1 VTGQARAKVSV
12 VDASRLKSLYLPVMI
27 SSLAVAVALLISA
40 RAVFAQAPQYDLLLK
55 GGRVIDP
62 KNNIDDVRDV
72 AIRGERI
79 AAVAP
84 DLPASSARKTIDV
97 AGLYVTPGLV
107 DIHVHVFTQSAPGT
121 VYEGESSVIP
131 DHACFRTAVTT
142 VVDAGT
148 TGWRSF
154 PDLRRRII
162 DRSRTR
168 VLAMLNIV
176 GTGMMNNEVE
186 QNPVDMEPEKTAA
199 FAKQHTDVIVGIK
212 SAHWRQPT
220 FTSVERAVEA
230 GRLANLPVMVDFGSF
245 LPERPYQQMVLELLR
260 PGDMS
265 THFYR
270 VPAPLLDEN
279 EKMLPYLATA
289 RKRGVKFDV
298 GHGGGSFYFKQAE
311 PLVKQGFWP
320 DSISTDLHGGSING
334 AMIDMLNV
342 MSKFLALGVPLKEV
356 IRESTTNPATQVKRP
371 ELGQIAPGAEADVA
385 VLRLEGGNFGFVD
398 VRGGRITGN
407 QRLGCEMTVR
417 AGQIVFDLN
426 GRGGTPWRKA
436 PIDYPVK

>member
-1 VTGQARAKVSV
+1 MGCT
-12 VDASRLKSLYLPVMI
+12 
-27 SSLAVAVALLISA
+27 LAA
-40 RAVFAQAPQYDLLLK
+40 FAQAPQYDLLLK
-55 GGRVIDP
+55 GGHVIDP

-72 AIRGERI
+72 AIRGDRI
-79 AAVAP
+79 AALAAS
-84 DLPASSARKTIDV
+84 LPASAAKKTIDV
-97 AGLYVTPGLV
+97 SGLYVTPGLV

-121 VYEGESSVIP
+121 VYDSESSVSP
-131 DHACFRTAVTT
+131 DHAGFRTAVTT
-142 VVDAGT
+142 MVDAGT

-168 VLAMLNIV
+168 VLAMLNII

-199 FAKQHTDVIVGIK
+199 MAKQHPGVIVGIK

-220 FTSVERAVEA
+220 FVSVEKAVEA

-245 LPERPYQQMVLELLR
+245 LPARPYQQMVLEILR
-260 PGDMS
+260 PGDIS

-270 VPAPLLDEN
+270 VPAPLLDEH

-320 DSISTDLHGGSING
+320 DSISTDLHSGSING

-356 IRESTTNPATQVKRP
+356 IRESTTNPATQMKRP
-371 ELGQIAPGAEADVA
+371 ELGQIAPEAEADVA
-385 VLRLEGGNFGFVD
+385 VLRLETGNFGFVD

-407 QRLGCEMTVR
+407 QRLGCEMTIR
-417 AGQIVFDLN
+417 AGKIVFDYN
-426 GRGGTPWRKA
+426 GRAGTPWRTA
-436 PIDYPVK
+436 PIDYPAK

>member
-1 VTGQARAKVSV
+1 MRA
-12 VDASRLKSLYLPVMI
+12 PV
-27 SSLAVAVALLISA
+27 LAAATFLLCVPAAL
-40 RAVFAQAPQYDLLLK
+40 AQAPQYDLILK
-55 GGRVIDP
+55 GGRVVDP

-72 AIRGERI
+72 AIRGDRI
-79 AAVAP
+79 AAVSP
-84 DLPASSARKTIDV
+84 DIPVSSAKKVIDV
-97 AGLYVTPGLV
+97 AGLYVTPGLI

-121 VYEGESSVIP
+121 VYDVENSVVP
-131 DHACFRTAVTT
+131 DHATFRTAVTT

-154 PDLRRRII
+154 PDLKRRII
-162 DRSRTR
+162 DRSKTR

-199 FAKQHTDVIVGIK
+199 FAKQHPDTIVGIK

-220 FTSVERAVEA
+220 FIAVERAVQA
-230 GRLANLPVMVDFGSF
+230 GKLANLPVMVDYGSF

-260 PGDMS
+260 PADIS
-265 THFYR
+265 TGFYR

-371 ELGQIAPGAEADVA
+371 ELGQIASGAEADVA
-385 VLRLEGGNFGFVD
+385 VLRLESGSFGFVD
-398 VRGGRITGN
+398 VRGGRLTGN
-407 QRLGCEMTVR
+407 QRLGCEMTIR

-426 GRGGTPWRKA
+426 GRAGVPWRKA
-436 PIDYPVK
+436 PIVYPAK

>member
-1 VTGQARAKVSV
+1 MRV
-12 VDASRLKSLYLPVMI
+12 L
-27 SSLAVAVALLISA
+27 
-40 RAVFAQAPQYDLLLK
+40 VFAAAIFPLCAQAAFAQTPQYDLLLK

-62 KNNIDDVRDV
+62 KNNIDEIRDV
-72 AIRGERI
+72 AIRGDRI
-79 AAVAP
+79 AAVSS
-84 DLPASSARKTIDV
+84 DIPASSARKAIDV
-97 AGLYVTPGLV
+97 AGHYVTPGLV

-121 VYEGESSVIP
+121 VYDAETSVVP
-131 DHACFRTAVTT
+131 DHATFRTAVTT

-154 PDLRRRII
+154 PDLKHRII
-162 DRSRTR
+162 DRSKTR

-199 FAKQHTDVIVGIK
+199 FAKQHPDVIVGIK

-220 FTSVERAVEA
+220 FVSVERAVEA
-230 GRLANLPVMVDFGSF
+230 GKLANIPVMVDFGSF

-260 PGDMS
+260 PGDIS

-279 EKMLPYLATA
+279 ERMLPYLATA

-342 MSKFLALGVPLKEV
+342 MSKFLALGVPLREV
-356 IRESTTNPATQVKRP
+356 IRESTTNPATQVKHP
-371 ELGQIAPGAEADVA
+371 ELGQIAAGAEADVA
-385 VLRLEGGNFGFVD
+385 VLRLDHGSFGFVD
-398 VRGGRITGN
+398 VRGGRIAGD
-407 QRLGCEMTVR
+407 QRLGCEMTIR
-417 AGQIVFDLN
+417 AGQIVFDFN
-426 GRGGTPWRKA
+426 GRAGIPWRNA
-436 PIDYPVK
+436 PIAYPKK

>member
-1 VTGQARAKVSV
+1 VNAFLSAGFLCALTA
-12 VDASRLKSLYLPVMI
+12 
-27 SSLAVAVALLISA
+27 LA
-40 RAVFAQAPQYDLLLK
+40 QTPQYDLLLK
-55 GGRVIDP
+55 GGHVIDP
-62 KNNIDDVRDV
+62 KNNIDEPRDV
-72 AIRGERI
+72 AIRDGRI

-84 DLPASSARKTIDV
+84 ALAASSARKTIDV
-97 AGLYVTPGLV
+97 SGLYVTPGLI
-107 DIHVHVFTQSAPGT
+107 DIHAHVFVQTAPGT
-121 VYEGESSVIP
+121 VYAEESSVLP
-131 DHACFRTAVTT
+131 DHAVFRTAVTT

-154 PDLRRRII
+154 PDLKRRII
-162 DRSRTR
+162 DHSRTR

-199 FAKQHTDVIVGIK
+199 LAKQYPGVIVGIK

-220 FTSVERAVEA
+220 FTSVEKAVEA
-230 GRLANLPVMVDFGSF
+230 GRLADLPVMVDFGSF
-245 LPERPYQQMVLELLR
+245 LPQRPYQQMVLELLR

-298 GHGGGSFYFKQAE
+298 GHGSGSFYFKQAE

-356 IRESTTNPATQVKRP
+356 IRESTTNPATQVKHP

-385 VLRLEGGNFGFVD
+385 VLRLDKGDFGFVD
-398 VRGGRITGN
+398 VRGGRITGT
-407 QRLGCEMTVR
+407 QRLGCEMTIR
-417 AGQIVFDLN
+417 AGRVVFDFN
-426 GRGGTPWRKA
+426 GRAGAPWRTA
-436 PIDYPVK
+436 PLRYPEK

>member
-1 VTGQARAKVSV
+1 VTSY
-12 VDASRLKSLYLPVMI
+12 RLAIP
-27 SSLAVAVALLISA
+27 ALCVLSA
-40 RAVFAQAPQYDLLLK
+40 FAQAPQYDLLLK

-62 KNNIDDVRDV
+62 KNNVDSVQDV
-72 AIRGERI
+72 AVRGDRI

-84 DLPASSARKTIDV
+84 NLPASSARRTIDV
-97 AGLYVTPGLV
+97 SGLYVAPGLV
-107 DIHVHVFTQSAPGT
+107 DIHVHVFVHNAPGT
-121 VYEGESSVIP
+121 VYENENSVIP
-131 DHACFRTAVTT
+131 DHACFRTGVTT

-154 PDLRRRII
+154 PDLKRRII
-162 DRSRTR
+162 DRSKTR

-199 FAKQHTDVIVGIK
+199 MARQHPGVIVGIK

-220 FTSVERAVEA
+220 FTSVEKAVEA
-230 GRLANLPVMVDFGSF
+230 GKLADLPVMVDFGSF
-245 LPERPYQQMVLELLR
+245 LPERPYQQMVLEVLR
-260 PGDMS
+260 PGDIS

-279 EKMLPYLATA
+279 EKMLPYLATG
-289 RKRGVKFDV
+289 RRRGVKFDV

-342 MSKFLALGVPLKEV
+342 MSKFLAMGVPLKEV
-356 IRESTTNPATQVKRP
+356 IRQSTTNPATQMKRP
-371 ELGQIAPGAEADVA
+371 ELGQIAPGAEADIA
-385 VLRLEGGNFGFVD
+385 VLRLENGQFGFVD
-398 VRGGRITGN
+398 VRGGRITGT
-407 QRLGCEMTVR
+407 QRLGCEMTLR
-417 AGQIVFDLN
+417 AGKIVFDFN
-426 GRGGTPWRKA
+426 GRAGIPWRKA
-436 PIDYPVK
+436 PIEYPAK

>member
-1 VTGQARAKVSV
+1 MTRYLVPAMLF
-12 VDASRLKSLYLPVMI
+12 AS
-27 SSLAVAVALLISA
+27 AQG
-40 RAVFAQAPQYDLLLK
+40 FAQAPQYDLLLK

-62 KNNIDDVRDV
+62 RNDIDAVRDV
-72 AIRGERI
+72 AIRDGKV

-84 DLPASSARKTIDV
+84 GIPAASAQKTIDV
-97 AGLYVTPGLV
+97 TGLYVTPGLV
-107 DIHVHVFTQSAPGT
+107 DIHVHVFVQSAPGT
-121 VYEGESSVIP
+121 VYDAENSVIP

-142 VVDAGT
+142 IVDAGT
-148 TGWRSF
+148 AGWRSF
-154 PDLRRRII
+154 PDLKRRVI

-186 QNPVDMEPEKTAA
+186 QNPVDMEPEKTAE
-199 FAKQHTDVIVGIK
+199 FARQHRDVIVGIK

-220 FTSVERAVEA
+220 FTAVERAVAA
-230 GRLANLPVMVDFGSF
+230 GRLADLPVMVDFGSF
-245 LPERPYQQMVLELLR
+245 LPERPYEQMVLEILR

-270 VPAPLLDEN
+270 VPAPLLDEH
-279 EKMLPYLATA
+279 EKMRPYLATA

-356 IRESTTNPATQVKRP
+356 IRQSTTNPATQIKRP
-371 ELGQIAPGAEADVA
+371 ELGQIAPGSEADIA
-385 VLRLEGGNFGFVD
+385 VLRLETGDFGFVD
-398 VRGGRITGN
+398 VRGGRITGT
-407 QRLGCEMTVR
+407 QRLGCEMTIR
-417 AGQIVFDLN
+417 AGRVVFDMN
-426 GRGGTPWRKA
+426 GRAGSPWRTA
-436 PIDYPVK
+436 PIQYPVK

>member
-1 VTGQARAKVSV
+1 MRA
-12 VDASRLKSLYLPVMI
+12 PV
-27 SSLAVAVALLISA
+27 LAAATFLLCVPAAL
-40 RAVFAQAPQYDLLLK
+40 AQAPQYDLLLK
-55 GGRVIDP
+55 GGRVVDP
-62 KNNIDDVRDV
+62 KNNIDDLRDV
-72 AIRGERI
+72 AIRGDRI
-79 AAVAP
+79 AAVSP
-84 DLPASSARKTIDV
+84 DIPVSSAKKVIDV
-97 AGLYVTPGLV
+97 AGLYVTPGLI

-121 VYEGESSVIP
+121 VYDVENSVVP
-131 DHACFRTAVTT
+131 DHTTFRTAVTT

-154 PDLRRRII
+154 PDLKRRII
-162 DRSRTR
+162 DRSKTR

-199 FAKQHTDVIVGIK
+199 FAKQHPDMIVGIK

-220 FTSVERAVEA
+220 FIAVERAVQA
-230 GRLANLPVMVDFGSF
+230 GKLANLPVMVDFGSF

-260 PGDMS
+260 PGDIS

-371 ELGQIAPGAEADVA
+371 ELGQIASGAEADVA
-385 VLRLEGGNFGFVD
+385 VLRLESGSFGFVD

-407 QRLGCEMTVR
+407 QRLGCEMTIR
-417 AGQIVFDLN
+417 AGQIVFDFN
-426 GRGGTPWRKA
+426 GRAGIPWRKA
-436 PIDYPVK
+436 PIVYPAK

>member
-1 VTGQARAKVSV
+1 M
-12 VDASRLKSLYLPVMI
+12 LESLYLRAMT
-27 SSLAVAVALLISA
+27 SLVSVAAALLA
-40 RAVFAQAPQYDLLLK
+40 LTPAALAQAPQYDLLLK
-55 GGRVIDP
+55 GGHVIDP
-62 KNNIDDVRDV
+62 KNSVDAVRDV
-72 AIRGERI
+72 AILGNRI

-84 DLPASSARKTIDV
+84 NLPASSAKQTLDV
-97 AGLYVTPGLV
+97 TGLYVTPGLV

-121 VYEGESSVIP
+121 VYDGSSSVVP
-131 DHACFRTAVTT
+131 DHAVFRTAVTT

-154 PDLRRRII
+154 PDFKRRVI

-199 FAKQHTDVIVGIK
+199 FAKQHPDVIVGIK

-220 FTSVERAVEA
+220 FTAVERAIAA
-230 GRLANLPVMVDFGSF
+230 GRLADLPVMVDFGSF
-245 LPERPYQQMVLELLR
+245 TPERPYQQMVLELFR

-298 GHGGGSFYFKQAE
+298 GHGTGSFYFKQAE

-320 DSISTDLHGGSING
+320 DSISTDLHNDSINRY
-334 AMIDMLNV
+334 MIDMLNV
-342 MSKFLALGVPLKEV
+342 MSKFLALGVPLNEV
-356 IRESTTNPATQVKRP
+356 IRQSTTNPATQVKRP

-385 VLRLEGGNFGFVD
+385 VLRLERGDFGFVD
-398 VRGGRITGN
+398 VRGGRITGT
-407 QRLGCEMTVR
+407 QRLGCEMTIR
-417 AGQIVFDLN
+417 AGRIVFDFN
-426 GRGGTPWRKA
+426 GRAGTPWRKA
-436 PIDYPVK
+436 PIVYPVK

>member
-1 VTGQARAKVSV
+1 
-12 VDASRLKSLYLPVMI
+12 M
-27 SSLAVAVALLISA
+27 LAF
-40 RAVFAQAPQYDLLLK
+40 AVFAAAMLLGAQAGFAQEPRYDLLLK
-55 GGRVIDP
+55 GGHVIDP
-62 KNNIDDVRDV
+62 KNNTDEIRDV
-72 AIRGERI
+72 AIRGGRI
-79 AAVAP
+79 AAVEP
-84 DLPASSARKTIDV
+84 SIQTSSAKKVIDV

-121 VYEGESSVIP
+121 VYDPESSVTP
-131 DHACFRTAVTT
+131 DHATFRTAVTT

-154 PDLRRRII
+154 PDFRRRII
-162 DRSRTR
+162 DRSKTR

-199 FAKQHTDVIVGIK
+199 VAKQHADVIVGIK

-220 FTSVERAVEA
+220 FVSVQRAVEA
-230 GRLANLPVMVDFGSF
+230 GKLANVPVMIDFGSF

-260 PGDMS
+260 PGDIS

-298 GHGGGSFYFKQAE
+298 GHGGGSFYFRQAE

-334 AMIDMLNV
+334 ALIDMLNV
-342 MSKFLALGVPLKEV
+342 MSKFVALGVPLKEV
-356 IRESTTNPATQVKRP
+356 IRQSTTNPATQVKRP

-385 VLRLEGGNFGFVD
+385 VLRLDNGNFGFVD

-407 QRLGCEMTVR
+407 QRLACEMTIR
-417 AGQIVFDLN
+417 AGQIVFDFN
-426 GRGGTPWRKA
+426 GRAGVPWRTA
-436 PIDYPVK
+436 PIVYPTK

>member
-1 VTGQARAKVSV
+1 MLTVS
-12 VDASRLKSLYLPVMI
+12 AYLSL
-27 SSLAVAVALLISA
+27 LAALLACSPA
-40 RAVFAQAPQYDLLLK
+40 AFAQAPQYDLLLK

-62 KNNIDDVRDV
+62 KNNIDEVRDV
-72 AIRGERI
+72 AIRGDRI

-84 DLPASSARKTIDV
+84 NLPVATAKKTIDV
-97 AGLYVTPGLV
+97 SSLYVTPGLV

-121 VYEGESSVIP
+121 VYESESSVIP

-162 DRSRTR
+162 DRSRAR

-199 FAKQHTDVIVGIK
+199 MAKQHPDVIVGIK

-245 LPERPYQQMVLELLR
+245 LPERPYQQMVLEILR

-270 VPAPLLDEN
+270 VPAPLLDQS
-279 EKMLPYLATA
+279 EKMLPYLETA
-289 RKRGVKFDV
+289 RRRGVKFDV
-298 GHGGGSFYFKQAE
+298 GHGGGSFYFRQAE

-342 MSKFLALGVPLKEV
+342 MSKFLALGVPMKEV
-356 IRESTTNPATQVKRP
+356 IRQSTTNPATQVKRP
-371 ELGQIAPGAEADVA
+371 DLGQIAPGAEADIA
-385 VLRLEGGNFGFVD
+385 VLRVDSGNFGFVD
-398 VRGGRITGN
+398 VRGGRITGTG
-407 QRLGCEMTVR
+407 RLGCEMTVR
-417 AGQIVFDLN
+417 AGKIVFDLN
-426 GRGGTPWRKA
+426 GRAGIPWRTA
-436 PIDYPVK
+436 AIDYPTK

>member
-1 VTGQARAKVSV
+1 M
-12 VDASRLKSLYLPVMI
+12 SL
-27 SSLAVAVALLISA
+27 LAALLACSPA
-40 RAVFAQAPQYDLLLK
+40 AFAQAPQYDLLLK

-62 KNNIDDVRDV
+62 KNNIDEVRDV
-72 AIRGERI
+72 AIRGDRI

-84 DLPASSARKTIDV
+84 NLPVATAKKTIDV
-97 AGLYVTPGLV
+97 SSLYVTPGLV

-121 VYEGESSVIP
+121 VYESESSVIP

-162 DRSRTR
+162 DRSRAR

-199 FAKQHTDVIVGIK
+199 MAKQHPDVIVGIK

-245 LPERPYQQMVLELLR
+245 LPERPYQQMVLEILR

-270 VPAPLLDEN
+270 VPAPLLDQS
-279 EKMLPYLATA
+279 EKMLPYLETA
-289 RKRGVKFDV
+289 RRRGVKFDV
-298 GHGGGSFYFKQAE
+298 GHGGGSFYFRQAE

-342 MSKFLALGVPLKEV
+342 MSKFLALGVPMKEV
-356 IRESTTNPATQVKRP
+356 IRQSTTNPATQVKRP
-371 ELGQIAPGAEADVA
+371 DLGQIAPGAEADIA
-385 VLRLEGGNFGFVD
+385 VLRLDSGNFGFVD
-398 VRGGRITGN
+398 VRGGRITGTR
-407 QRLGCEMTVR
+407 RLGCEMTVR
-417 AGQIVFDLN
+417 AGKIVFDLN
-426 GRGGTPWRKA
+426 GRAGSPWRTA
-436 PIDYPVK
+436 AIDYPTK

>member
-1 VTGQARAKVSV
+1 MPPRYA
-12 VDASRLKSLYLPVMI
+12 
-27 SSLAVAVALLISA
+27 AVARVLLWTLGIVVWLIATPS
-40 RAVFAQAPQYDLLLK
+40 VLAQTAEYDLLLK

-62 KNNIDDVRDV
+62 KNNVDDLRDV
-72 AIRGERI
+72 AIRGDRV
-79 AAVAP
+79 AAVAADIP
-84 DLPASSARKTIDV
+84 SSSAKKVIDV

-107 DIHVHVFTQSAPGT
+107 DIHVHVFSQSAPGT
-121 VYEGESSVIP
+121 VYEEESSVIP
-131 DHACFRTAVTT
+131 DHATFRTAVTT

-154 PDLRRRII
+154 PDLKRRII

-186 QNPVDMEPEKTAA
+186 QNPVDMDPEKTAA
-199 FAKQHTDVIVGIK
+199 LARRHPDVIVGIK

-220 FTSVERAVEA
+220 FVSVEKAVEA
-230 GRLANLPVMVDFGSF
+230 GKLADIPVMVDFGSF
-245 LPERPYQQMVLELLR
+245 TPARPYQQMVLELLR
-260 PGDMS
+260 PGDIS

-279 EKMLPYLATA
+279 EKILSYLGTA

-356 IRESTTNPATQVKRP
+356 IRESTTNPATQMKRP
-371 ELGQIAPGAEADVA
+371 QLGQIAPGAEADIA
-385 VLRLEGGNFGFVD
+385 VLRLDSGNFGFVD
-398 VRGGRITGN
+398 VRGGRIMGT
-407 QRLGCEMTVR
+407 QRLGCEMTIR
-417 AGQIVFDLN
+417 AGQIVYDFN
-426 GRGGTPWRKA
+426 GRAGLPWRKA
-436 PIDYPVK
+436 PIVYPAK

>member
-1 VTGQARAKVSV
+1 
-12 VDASRLKSLYLPVMI
+12 MI
-27 SSLAVAVALLISA
+27 AVAA
-40 RAVFAQAPQYDLLLK
+40 FAQAPSYDLLLK

-62 KNNIDDVRDV
+62 KNNIDEVRDV
-72 AIRGERI
+72 AIRGDRI
-79 AAVAP
+79 AAVEAS
-84 DLPASSARKTIDV
+84 LPASSARKTIDV
-97 AGLYVTPGLV
+97 SGLYVTPGLV
-107 DIHVHVFTQSAPGT
+107 DIHVHVFVQSAPGT
-121 VYEGESSVIP
+121 VYDADTSVIP
-131 DHACFRTAVTT
+131 DHACFRAGVTT

-154 PDLRRRII
+154 PDLKRRII

-186 QNPVDMEPEKTAA
+186 QNPVDMEPEKTAE
-199 FAKQHTDVIVGIK
+199 FAKQYPGLIVGIK

-220 FTSVERAVEA
+220 FTAVERAVEA
-230 GRLANLPVMVDFGSF
+230 GRLSGLPVMVDFGSF
-245 LPERPYQQMVLELLR
+245 LPERPYQQMVLELFR

-270 VPAPLLDEN
+270 VPAPLLDEK

-298 GHGGGSFYFKQAE
+298 GHGSGSFYFKQAE

-320 DSISTDLHGGSING
+320 DSISTDLHGNSING

-342 MSKFLALGVPLKEV
+342 MSKFMAMGVPLKEV
-356 IRESTTNPATQVKRP
+356 IRQSTTNPATQIKRP

-385 VLRLEGGNFGFVD
+385 VLRLDQGDFGFVD
-398 VRGGRITGN
+398 VRGGRITGK
-407 QRLGCEMTVR
+407 QRLGCEMTIR
-417 AGQIVFDLN
+417 GGRIVFDMN
-426 GRGGTPWRKA
+426 GRAGTPWRTA
-436 PIDYPVK
+436 PIQYPVK